1 MNTRLL
7 ARLET
12 LEKIRPAKASIAYR
26 IGVLKSLPRDF
37 VGERHIALV
46 KRGAIQQNVEWCEFE
61 EQPGKAAATQDDGIP
76 TIYLSELDMLA

>member
-1 MNTRLL
+1 MNTRIL

-12 LEKIRPAKASIAYR
+12 LEKIRPSKASIAYR

-46 KRGAIQQNVEWCEFE
+46 ERGEVRQKVEWCKFE
-61 EQPGKAAATQDDGIP
+61 ERPGKAPATQHDGIP
-76 TIYLSELDMLA
+76 TIYLSELEMLY